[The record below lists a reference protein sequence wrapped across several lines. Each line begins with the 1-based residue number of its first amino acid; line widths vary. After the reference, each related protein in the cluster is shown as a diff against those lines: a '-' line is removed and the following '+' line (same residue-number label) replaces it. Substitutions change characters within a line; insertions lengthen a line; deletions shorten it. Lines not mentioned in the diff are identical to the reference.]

1 MSPEL
6 TLVFAIVLAAVVQ
19 LGVMALLMR
28 WCLVRA
34 APHEALVVTK
44 LGAPSRLVSFSH
56 VLAWPLVARVD
67 VVDLSLRRVVIKREG
82 KAGVRCRDGVRA
94 DVEVVFV
101 IGVERTVESV
111 LRAAESLGT
120 SRVND
125 ERAVTEHFT
134 GPFADALA
142 TAASRFDF
150 ATIVAQ
156 REDFRDELER
166 TVGADLSGYRLERV
180 TLERLE
186 RTPNAVLDPRDAGE
200 ARSRD
205 VST

>member
-1 MSPEL
+1 LSPDL
-6 TLVFAIVLAAVVQ
+6 TLVFALVVVAVLQ
-19 LGVMALLMR
+19 LGGTALLLR

-34 APHEALVVTK
+34 APHEALVLTK
-44 LGAPSRLVSFSH
+44 LGAPSRLVSFSQ
-56 VLAWPLVARVD
+56 VLALPLVARVD
-67 VVDLSLRRVVIKREG
+67 VVDLSLRRVVITREG

-94 DVEVVFV
+94 DMEVVFV

-125 ERAVTEHFT
+125 ERAVAEHFA

-150 ATIVAQ
+150 AAIVAQ

-166 TVGADLSGYRLERV
+166 TVGTDLSGYRLERV
-180 TLERLE
+180 TLERLA
-186 RTPNAVLDPRDAGE
+186 RTPNAVRDPRDAGE

-205 VST
+205 VSA